1 MREGLAALVSTLPG
15 GATVHMAGSAA
26 QALEQ
31 AELYTP
37 FDAVL
42 LDCGLPDADG
52 ANLIQ
57 PLSQRTGKAPILMV
71 SGVESAESIARM
83 LQMGAA
89 AFVSKSQAGSDVIVA
104 LMQAL
109 KRAGEPLSVHEVSSP
124 ESTAVDQ
131 TDAPASSLTA
141 RQLDVLLMLNQGLT
155 NRDISLQLG
164 LSEKT
169 IKNHVFSLCIALG
182 VTSRMHALRKA
193 RNSGLLKS

>member
-1 MREGLAALVSTLPG
+1 
-15 GATVHMAGSAA
+15 MAGSAA